1 MFGGNKAETMR
12 SWVAAISK
20 FDVETAFT
28 YCTDD
33 IEWLTPHGHFKGK
46 SGMENYINWLKD
58 NVQDFKNVE
67 SGHGIMVEGDRAFFE
82 HTMSGI
88 MQGEQVEF
96 LAICTYEFEG
106 EKISRLKTVFDRLSI
121 ADQATNQWLPK
132 KLVNTIINQME
143 KGLH

>member
-1 MFGGNKAETMR
+1 MLGANKAETMR
-12 SWVAAISK
+12 NWVSAMSK
-20 FDVETAFT
+20 FDLETAFS

-33 IEWLTPHGHFKGK
+33 IEWISPNGHYKGK
-46 SGMENYINWLKD
+46 DGMEHYINWLKD
-58 NVQDFKNVE
+58 NVKDFKVEE
-67 SGHGIMVEGDRAFFE
+67 SGLGIMVEGEKAFFE

-106 EKISRLKTVFDRLSI
+106 EKISKLKTVFDRMTI
-121 ADQATNQWLPK
+121 AQQASSQWLPK
-132 KLVNTIINQME
+132 KLVNTIVSQME